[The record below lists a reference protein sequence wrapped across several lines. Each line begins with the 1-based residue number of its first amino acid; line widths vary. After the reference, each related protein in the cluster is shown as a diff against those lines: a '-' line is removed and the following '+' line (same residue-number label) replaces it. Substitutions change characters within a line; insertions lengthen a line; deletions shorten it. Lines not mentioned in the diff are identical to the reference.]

1 VGEQAT
7 SGPQVGTQVRIEAER
22 EEEAMT
28 RDTSWWCISGEQL
41 IAALRQVAA
50 GDDPNV
56 VYLELLANSQSEE
69 QEEH

>member
-1 VGEQAT
+1 
-7 SGPQVGTQVRIEAER
+7 
-22 EEEAMT
+22 MT